1 MLLDP
6 NLDPNSERP
15 YDIKEEKTTLC
26 RNARYFGVRKGT
38 RCLETVHLGYETCT
52 IHHRNS
58 YCKDTL
64 SNILKYR
71 SSKSMNYFDEEE
83 IEVLQNKKTVE
94 EKLKDIVDHAYITY
108 LRLQAKR
115 AKLETTGGLEVTQ
128 VIEGNKG
135 KFSYFEETKTTT
147 LPRLDVA
154 IDKEL
159 SGLVKA
165 AKLLTDLTKEV
176 VEDPTKEI
184 NNFLT
189 SEPIET

>member
-26 RNARYFGVRKGT
+26 RASYSGVRKGT
-38 RCLETVHLGYETCT
+38 QCPATVNLGYETCT
-52 IHHRNS
+52 THPRNA

-64 SNILKYR
+64 SNIVKYR

-83 IEVLQNKKTVE
+83 IVVLQNKKTVE
-94 EKLKDIVDHAYITY
+94 EKLKDIVDHSYINY

-115 AKLETTGGLEVTQ
+115 AKLEVTGGLEVTQ
-128 VIEGNKG
+128 VIDGNKG
-135 KFSYFEETKTTT
+135 KFSYFEETKTSV

-176 VEDPTKEI
+176 VEDPTEKI
-184 NNFLT
+184 NDFLA
-189 SEPIET
+189 SETIET